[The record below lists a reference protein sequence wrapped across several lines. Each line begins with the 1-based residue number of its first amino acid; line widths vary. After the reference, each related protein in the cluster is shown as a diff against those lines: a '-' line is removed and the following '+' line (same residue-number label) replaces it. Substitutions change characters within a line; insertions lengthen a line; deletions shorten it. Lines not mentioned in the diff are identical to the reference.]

1 MATLDFDDYDSILSS
16 LHNGQLQVD
25 QPQLQQQQPLQSN
38 QLQFQNPAIKQ
49 EETPLDLSSIYKNG
63 PLAEHLQQQQ
73 QQQSQHPLSAQ
84 NLAHHRQHGSRFSSI
99 SQASHPDSE
108 VNFNDINDAVSSLSS
123 SILSP
128 YSSGSSPD
136 DFFLNG
142 NNTNQQ
148 FQDDQDQIHDPH
160 NQAMQNHNAFA
171 NVQPHYVPMG
181 ESMSTSTVTFNTQ
194 YLYDGNNNNNNINN
208 STTLHNTTLN
218 ENNGGVPPL
227 SNSVSTDSTPSTG
240 STRGQPQ
247 QQLQQSIQ
255 SSIINPLSRVSSI
268 AEVSEDDSISL
279 KSPATKGKKK
289 SFSSLKAKSKAN
301 ASANGENSGVHKPG
315 RKIKSSHNLIEKKY
329 RTNINSKIID
339 LRNCVPALRIVISKN
354 RGHRTSTVNEG
365 SEEQFDDDYE
375 GNGYSDDERKLDGLK
390 PAKKLNKATILSKA
404 TEYIRHLEYK
414 NSVLMEENAKLRSI
428 VENTNSSIESM
439 LSNQQQQPQQMK
451 HTAPVYY
458 NHNDSLSPDSNS
470 PFSNSGSGSTHISP
484 RTMMDRSPT
493 SLPMQQPM
501 RSQSLQSP
509 TSQQAQQQQ
518 QQQQQTQLPTP
529 QTQQSSLSQKLMM
542 GGMACMIGSTAFDDF
557 NAGSPGSGGHR
568 SGLFSIPVFAF
579 IHLNL
584 LMKRMRMTGR

>member
-1 MATLDFDDYDSILSS
+1 MRI
-16 LHNGQLQVD
+16 
-25 QPQLQQQQPLQSN
+25 
-38 QLQFQNPAIKQ
+38 
-49 EETPLDLSSIYKNG
+49 
-63 PLAEHLQQQQ
+63 
-73 QQQSQHPLSAQ
+73 
-84 NLAHHRQHGSRFSSI
+84 
-99 SQASHPDSE
+99 
-108 VNFNDINDAVSSLSS
+108 
-123 SILSP
+123 
-128 YSSGSSPD
+128 
-136 DFFLNG
+136 
-142 NNTNQQ
+142 
-148 FQDDQDQIHDPH
+148 
-160 NQAMQNHNAFA
+160 
-171 NVQPHYVPMG
+171 
-181 ESMSTSTVTFNTQ
+181 TV
-194 YLYDGNNNNNNINN
+194 
-208 STTLHNTTLN
+208 
-218 ENNGGVPPL
+218 V
-227 SNSVSTDSTPSTG
+227 
-240 STRGQPQ
+240 
-247 QQLQQSIQ
+247 
-255 SSIINPLSRVSSI
+255 VSSI

-365 SEEQFDDDYE
+365 GEEQFDDDYE

-414 NSVLMEENAKLRSI
+414 NQVLMEENAKLRSI
-428 VENTNSSIESM
+428 VENTNSSIESI
-439 LSNQQQQPQQMK
+439 LSNQQQPQQMK

-518 QQQQQTQLPTP
+518 QQQAQQQTQLPTP

-557 NAGSPGSGGHR
+557 NSGSPGSGGHR

-579 IHLNL
+579 STSTSPLTGTSSISSSLMRPFFGLLKLILCFTVLYQYFLIPILSSFEFVDENDEKDGKVRTRTAAGQSQMSATEVAEKLMSVCLDPIGAYNQISSVSVSAVERFVVGKLSLSPEHQYTGATVVSSSKLYTMLFKTLNL
-584 LMKRMRMTGR
+584 KNSAYNCFLKALLLKKISELNAERADELSCSYSFLIYATIANKLMIDRLGHFFWRLGRLSLDSTRESRGLKDLLQNYSYREVDCNSLAAYKNSSSVPCDSLSNLVTISLVDKRIR